1 MDPPR
6 HGATQRSRGERRRWG
21 GAVGRGALLVWLLCL
36 PVSSQ
41 GQDAPETVR
50 SRPDSTCTGQAEGV
64 ACWMELANEAGCY
77 VWNDRLRKDESVT
90 WTGACAGSWAHGAGM
105 LTWVWGENKN
115 VSTATGLLQNGKQHG
130 RWVLRRADGRVDE
143 GPYVDGQQHG
153 HWVVRTA
160 NGSVIEGPYVDGQ
173 QHGHWVTR
181 NANGGVAEGP
191 YVDGQQHGH
200 WVFRFADGYSDEG
213 PYVDGQRHGPW
224 VVRDADGSSREVTY
238 VNGRRQ

>member
-6 HGATQRSRGERRRWG
+6 HGATQRSRGERRRWR